1 MLSAEDI
8 LPAVKFCGKSERT
21 MLEEHT
27 FCFEVEENKKDKL
40 KGCLPFQPNSRGG

>member
-8 LPAVKFCGKSERT
+8 LPAVKFCVRT

-40 KGCLPFQPNSRGG
+40 KGCLPFQPNSRGE